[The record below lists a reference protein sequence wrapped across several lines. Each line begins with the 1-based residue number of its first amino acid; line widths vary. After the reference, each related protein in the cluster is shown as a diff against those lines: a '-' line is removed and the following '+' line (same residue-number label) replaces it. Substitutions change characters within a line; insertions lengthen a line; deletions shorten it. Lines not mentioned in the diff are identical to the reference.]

1 MAGDKVH
8 ELEVL
13 QEYLNNLSVKVTK
26 FYLFNLSNLILL
38 SVNDIL
44 KSYALIVKDK
54 KADVVMEFLDLVIT
68 LIKLLN
74 RINGYLKPI
83 FKSHINKRSQV
94 YPNLLASNG
103 TFIGTGLKAYLKK
116 IF

>member
-13 QEYLNNLSVKVTK
+13 QEYLNNLSVQSLPNFICLIYPT
-26 FYLFNLSNLILL
+26 SILL

-54 KADVVMEFLDLVIT
+54 KADVVMGVSRFSYHPYKAL
-68 LIKLLN
+68 KQN
-74 RINGYLKPI
+74 KNGYLNQFLSLILIKGR
-83 FKSHINKRSQV
+83 KSIQI
-94 YPNLLASNG
+94 Y
-103 TFIGTGLKAYLKK
+103 
-116 IF
+116 